1 MHIGSYQPI
10 LHTVKTFFQHSSQEM
25 DENRENNTLINDDG
39 INTSADEGFVEVNTR
54 SRADDNLY
62 STGNVAKMDELESAK
77 HVISEKTGANRT
89 KSTEKIPYVTDSS
102 DRYDRLFL
110 ELTSKIISVNDYAN
124 SKNRNETTMNEV
136 TRFSSMCKAFNS
148 KFSAIHGL
156 QISPRVM

>member
-39 INTSADEGFVEVNTR
+39 INTFVGESFVEVNTR

-62 STGNVAKMDELESAK
+62 STGNVAKMNGLESAK

-89 KSTEKIPYVTDSS
+89 TSTEKIPYVTDSS
-102 DRYDRLFL
+102 GRYDLGIRQEQQNVTPRENRVNKYYTNFIA
-110 ELTSKIISVNDYAN
+110 KYVKRGHQSVGIT
-124 SKNRNETTMNEV
+124 NRNKND
-136 TRFSSMCKAFNS
+136 N
-148 KFSAIHGL
+148 
-156 QISPRVM
+156 